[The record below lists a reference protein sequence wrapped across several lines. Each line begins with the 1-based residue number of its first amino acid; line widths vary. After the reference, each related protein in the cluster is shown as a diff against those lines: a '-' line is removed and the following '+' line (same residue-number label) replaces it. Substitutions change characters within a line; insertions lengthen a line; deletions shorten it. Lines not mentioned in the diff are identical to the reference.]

1 MSTLIIILE
10 TVKTLSSN
18 MRTLTSHYSHL
29 GNYMIQLEG
38 DLRFM
43 EIPSEKGYKNLE
55 VIEKRMRKN
64 DFDMEDLENQEG
76 WKNTGEIEI
85 KDLKLRYRAALEN
98 VLRGVNLKIKSGDKV
113 GIVGRTGAGKS
124 TLIKSFYGRF
134 SDFEGE
140 LKIGGQDIRKIDL
153 KVLRKSMSVIP

>member
-1 MSTLIIILE
+1 
-10 TVKTLSSN
+10 
-18 MRTLTSHYSHL
+18 
-29 GNYMIQLEG
+29 
-38 DLRFM
+38 M

-55 VIEKRMRKN
+55 IIEKRMREN
-64 DFDMEDLENQEG
+64 NFDMDDLENQEG

-85 KDLKLRYRAALEN
+85 KDLKIRYRATLEN
-98 VLRGVNLKIKSGDKV
+98 VLRGVNLKINPGDKV

-134 SDFEGE
+134 SEFEGE
-140 LKIGGQDIRKIDL
+140 LKIGGEDIRKVDL